1 MMNSYSGCCLSSEK
15 LEETCIVFGISKSR
29 SKYMLGCKPIGN
41 KIITVLF
48 LANPVNMSIIQINT
62 PTTADDKDAV
72 DEFYQQL
79 KETLIR
85 NETKLSPLQPGS

>member
-1 MMNSYSGCCLSSEK
+1 
-15 LEETCIVFGISKSR
+15 
-29 SKYMLGCKPIGN
+29 MLGCNPISN

-48 LANPVNMSIIQINT
+48 LANPVMMSIIQINT

-79 KETLIR
+79 EETLIK
-85 NETKLSPLQPGS
+85 NEGKLSTFATGDLTVEVWLSDVWLAKRSNGK

>member
-1 MMNSYSGCCLSSEK
+1 
-15 LEETCIVFGISKSR
+15 
-29 SKYMLGCKPIGN
+29 MLGCNPISN

-62 PTTADDKDAV
+62 PTIADDKDTV

-79 KETLIR
+79 EETFIKY
-85 NETKLSPLQPGS
+85 EAKLSPLQLGT

>member
-1 MMNSYSGCCLSSEK
+1 
-15 LEETCIVFGISKSR
+15 
-29 SKYMLGCKPIGN
+29 MLGSNPISN

-62 PTTADDKDAV
+62 PTTADEKDAV

-79 KETLIR
+79 EERFIK
-85 NETKLSPLQPGS
+85 NEAKLSPLQLGT

>member
-1 MMNSYSGCCLSSEK
+1 
-15 LEETCIVFGISKSR
+15 
-29 SKYMLGCKPIGN
+29 MLGCNPISN

-62 PTTADDKDAV
+62 PTIADDKDAV

-79 KETLIR
+79 EETFIKY
-85 NETKLSPLQPGS
+85 EAKLSPLQLGT